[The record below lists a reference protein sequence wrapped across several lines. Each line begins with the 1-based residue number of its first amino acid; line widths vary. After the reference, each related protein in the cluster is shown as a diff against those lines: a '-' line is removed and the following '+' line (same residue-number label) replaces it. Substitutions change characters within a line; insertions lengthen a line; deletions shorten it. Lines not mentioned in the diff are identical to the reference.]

1 MNPGITTFLWFDDNA
16 EEAAQF
22 YVSIFEGAKITDVSH
37 YGEAG
42 PGPEGSVMLVS
53 FTLRDMDFVALNGGP
68 RFTFS
73 PATSFMVGCDTQEE
87 IDRLWEP
94 LCEGGETMQCG
105 WVRDRFG
112 VTWQIVPRILP
123 ELFGSEDRKKAQR
136 AYDGG

>member
-123 ELFGSEDRKKAQR
+123 ELFGSEDREKAQR